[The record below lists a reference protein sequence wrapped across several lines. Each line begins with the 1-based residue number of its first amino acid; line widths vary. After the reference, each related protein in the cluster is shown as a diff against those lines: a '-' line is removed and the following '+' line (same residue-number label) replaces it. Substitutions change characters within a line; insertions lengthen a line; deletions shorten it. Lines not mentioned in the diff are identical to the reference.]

1 MNRIGVIVTT
11 KEEILRI
18 CDHTVLRTDAPFSEI
33 AENCRLAI
41 RFNCASMCLAPAH
54 VYEAKKFCGGKLKIC
69 TVIGFPNGY
78 NDTATKVFEARH
90 MIEEGADEID
100 AVINI
105 GWANS
110 GMYAAIEDELMQL
123 RRAAEGTIL
132 KIIVETCKLSEP
144 TLREICRVV
153 SNSGA
158 DFIKTSTG
166 FAERGATVR
175 DVEIMREE
183 CAPETKIKAAGGI
196 SSFEDAELL
205 VKAGADRLG
214 TSRLV
219 KLMLNEAKD
228 TKNSLTY

>member
-1 MNRIGVIVTT
+1 MT
-11 KEEILRI
+11 KEEILRM

-33 AENCRLAI
+33 AENCRLAMKY
-41 RFNCASMCLAPAH
+41 NCASMCLAPAH
-54 VYEAKKFCGGKLKIC
+54 VYEAKKLCGNKLKIC

-105 GWANS
+105 GWALS
-110 GMYAAIEDELMQL
+110 GMYAALEEELISL
-123 RRAAEGTIL
+123 RKATEGSIL
-132 KIIVETCKLSEP
+132 KIIVETCKLPEP
-144 TLREICRVV
+144 VLREICKVV

-175 DVEIMREE
+175 DIEIMRET
-183 CAPETKIKAAGGI
+183 CAPQTKIKAAGGI
-196 SSFEDAELL
+196 SNFEDAEKM
-205 VKAGADRLG
+205 VAAGANRLG

-219 KLMLNEAKD
+219 KLMLDEGKD
-228 TKNSLTY
+228 SKNSLTY